1 MQRTCE
7 QLPIATQ
14 REEARMSVDV
24 LSFLDAPTGS
34 WSYLVVDPASRQAA
48 IIDPVLD
55 YDAAAA
61 RTGRAGADRLL
72 RAVRERHLDV
82 AWILETHAHADHL
95 TAAAYLK
102 AQLGAPLAVGA
113 GICKV
118 QQTFARIFNL
128 GEGFPTDGSQFD
140 RLLQDGDTLPLGTL
154 TIRVL
159 ATPGHTNDSVSY
171 KIEDAV
177 FIGDT
182 LFLPDVGSARCDFPG
197 GDAATLYQSVQRL
210 YALGDATRLFVCHD
224 YPPAGRPEQCET
236 TVAAQ
241 RAGNIHL
248 HDGVDLDAYVA
259 MRTARDATL
268 AMPRLILPS
277 IQVNIRAGQLPPPE
291 DNGVS
296 YLKLPLDVL

>member
-1 MQRTCE
+1 MT
-7 QLPIATQ
+7 A
-14 REEARMSVDV
+14 DV
-24 LSFLDAPTGS
+24 VPFFDAPTGS
-34 WSYLVVDPASRQAA
+34 WSYLVSDPASRQAV
-48 IIDPVLD
+48 IVDPVLD

-61 RTGRAGADRLL
+61 RTGRTGADRLL
-72 RAVRERHLDV
+72 LAVRERNLDV

-102 AQLGAPLAVGA
+102 EQLGAPVAA
-113 GICKV
+113 GIGIRNV
-118 QQTFARIFNL
+118 QQTFSRIFNL
-128 GEGFPTDGSQFD
+128 GPGFAVDGSQFD
-140 RLLQDGDTLPLGTL
+140 RLLQDGDSLPLGEL
-154 TIRVL
+154 TVRVL
-159 ATPGHTNDSVSY
+159 STPGHTNDSVSY
-171 KIEDAV
+171 HIGDAV
-177 FIGDT
+177 FVGDT

-210 YALGDATRLFVCHD
+210 YGLGEATRLFVCHD
-224 YPPAGRPEQCET
+224 YPPANRQAECGT

-248 HDGVDLDAYVA
+248 HDGVDIDAYVT

-268 AMPRLILPS
+268 AVPRLILPS

>member
-1 MQRTCE
+1 
-7 QLPIATQ
+7 
-14 REEARMSVDV
+14 MSVDV
-24 LSFLDAPTGS
+24 VSFFDPPTGS
-34 WSYLVVDPASRQAA
+34 WSYLVIDPISRQAA

-55 YDAAAA
+55 FDVAAG
-61 RTGRAGADRLL
+61 RTGRSSANRLL
-72 RAVRERHLDV
+72 QAVRERDLDV

-102 AQLGAPLAVGA
+102 TEVGAPLAVGA
-113 GICKV
+113 GICTV

-128 GEGFPTDGSQFD
+128 GADFATDGSQFD
-140 RLLQDGDTLPLGTL
+140 RLLQDGDCVPLGDL
-154 TIRVL
+154 AIRVL
-159 ATPGHTNDSVSY
+159 ATPGHTSDSVSY
-171 KIEDAV
+171 QVGDAV

-197 GDAATLYQSVQRL
+197 GDATTLYHSVQRL
-210 YALGDATRLFVCHD
+210 YALGDATRMFACHD
-224 YPPAGRPEQCET
+224 YPPQGREAQCET

-241 RAGNIHL
+241 RTGNIHL
-248 HDGVDLDAYVA
+248 RDDVTLDAFVA

-268 AMPRLILPS
+268 AVPRLILPS
-277 IQVNIRAGQLPPPE
+277 IQVNIRAGALPPPE

>member
-1 MQRTCE
+1 MN
-7 QLPIATQ
+7 A
-14 REEARMSVDV
+14 DV
-24 LSFLDAPTGS
+24 LSFFDAPTGS
-34 WSYLVVDPASRQAA
+34 WSYLVSDPASRQAA

-55 YDAAAA
+55 FDVAAG
-61 RTGRAGADRLL
+61 RTGHTGADRLL
-72 RAVRERHLDV
+72 QAVRERDLDV
-82 AWILETHAHADHL
+82 AWVLETHAHADHL

-118 QQTFARIFNL
+118 QQTFARVFNL
-128 GEGFPTDGSQFD
+128 GSEFAVDGSQFD
-140 RLLQDGDTLPLGTL
+140 RLLRDGESLLLGNL
-154 TIRVL
+154 AIRVL

-171 KIEDAV
+171 QIGDAV

-197 GDAATLYQSVQRL
+197 GDAATLYHSVQRL
-210 YALGDATRLFVCHD
+210 YALGDATRMFACHD
-224 YPPAGRPEQCET
+224 YPPQGREAQCKT

>member
-1 MQRTCE
+1 MN
-7 QLPIATQ
+7 P
-14 REEARMSVDV
+14 DV
-24 LSFLDAPTGS
+24 LPFFDAPTGS
-34 WSYLVVDPASRQAA
+34 WSYVVAEPATRQAV

-61 RTGRAGADRLL
+61 RSGRSGADRLL
-72 RAVRERHLDV
+72 QAVRERELDV
-82 AWILETHAHADHL
+82 VWILETHAHADHL

-102 AQLGAPLAVGA
+102 EQLGAPLAVGA
-113 GICKV
+113 GICTV
-118 QQTFARIFNL
+118 QHTFARIFNL
-128 GEGFPTDGSQFD
+128 GDGFATDGTQFD
-140 RLLQDGDTLPLGTL
+140 RLLQDGDSLPLGAL
-154 TIRVL
+154 SLRAL
-159 ATPGHTNDSVSY
+159 ATPGHTSDSMSY
-171 KIEDAV
+171 LLGDAV
-177 FIGDT
+177 FVGDT
-182 LFLPDVGSARCDFPG
+182 LFMPDVGSARCDFPG
-197 GDAATLYQSVQRL
+197 GDAAMLYHSVQRL

-224 YPPAGRPEQCET
+224 YPPADRQAQCET

-248 HDGVDLDAYVA
+248 RDGIDLDAFVA

-268 AMPRLILPS
+268 SMPKLILPS